1 MNEEYT
7 PPWYTITNMITI
19 DTPALAIF
27 PERVKQNIQLLMSMV
42 AGIEWLRPHVKTHKM
57 AEVTQLLLQAG
68 ITKFKCATI
77 AEAEMLG
84 QAGAPDVLLAYHI
97 VGPKIY
103 RLLQLVKKYPATTYS
118 CLIDN
123 THTAENIAAVFA
135 AAGLTL
141 RVFLDL
147 NVGMNRTGIIPGPE
161 ALELYLACQ
170 QLTGVQPVG
179 LHAYD
184 GHLRDTDLAIRKE
197 KCDAAFE
204 PVAALAA
211 KIVDLGLPAPM
222 IVAGG
227 SPTFPIHAQRPGIEC
242 SPGTFVFWDY
252 GYSLLLPEQPFQFA
266 ALVVTRVISR
276 LDNETLC
283 LDLGHKA
290 IAAEN
295 PMPRVYF
302 LNAPEAQ
309 PVAQSEE
316 HLTVKVKAGN
326 TYQVGDIF
334 YGVPV
339 HICPTCAL
347 YDQAYTVENNAV
359 KDSWAVVARK
369 RFISI

>member
-7 PPWYTITNMITI
+7 MPWYNITNIAMV
-19 DTPALAIF
+19 DTPALVIF
-27 PERVKQNIQLLMSMV
+27 PDRVKQNIHILTSMA

-57 AEVTQLLLQAG
+57 AEVTQLLLRAG

-97 VGPKIY
+97 VGPKID
-103 RLLQLVKKYPATTYS
+103 RLLQLVKKYPGTTYS

-123 THTAENIAAVFA
+123 TQATENIAVVFA
-135 AAGLTL
+135 AAGLVL
-141 RVFLDL
+141 PVFLDL
-147 NVGMNRTGIIPGPE
+147 NVGMNRTGMAPGTE
-161 ALELYLACQ
+161 ALKLYLACRYKPG
-170 QLTGVQPVG
+170 LQPVG

-197 KCDAAFE
+197 KCDAAFK

-211 KIVDLGLPAPM
+211 GIVASGLPAPV

-227 SPTFPIHAQRPGIEC
+227 SPTFPIHAQRTNVEG

-252 GYSLLLPEQPFQFA
+252 GYSVLLPEQPFKFA
-266 ALVVTRVISR
+266 ALVVTRIISR
-276 LDNETLC
+276 LDKETLC

-295 PMPRVYF
+295 PLPRVYF
-302 LNAPEAQ
+302 LNAPDAQ

-316 HLTVKVKAGN
+316 HLTVRVKADN

-347 YDQAYTVENNAV
+347 YDQAYTVENNAI
-359 KDSWAVVARK
+359 KDSWPVVARK
-369 RFISI
+369 RYLTV

>member
-7 PPWYTITNMITI
+7 PPWYAITNVAAT
-19 DTPALAIF
+19 DTPALVVF
-27 PERVKQNIQLLMSMV
+27 PERVKHNIQVLTSMV
-42 AGIEWLRPHVKTHKM
+42 TGVEWLRPHVKTHKM
-57 AEVTQLLLQAG
+57 AEVTALLLQAG

-84 QAGAPDVLLAYHI
+84 QAGAPDVLLAYQV
-97 VGPKIY
+97 VGPKIH
-103 RLLQLVKKYPATTYS
+103 RLRQLVQKYPTTTYS

-123 THTAENIAAVFA
+123 KPVAEYIAAIFA
-135 AAGLTL
+135 AVNFTL
-141 RVFLDL
+141 PVFLDL
-147 NVGMNRTGIIPGPE
+147 NVGMNRTGVSPGPE
-161 ALELYLACQ
+161 ALTLYQYCQ
-170 QLTGVQPVG
+170 QLNGLRAVG

-184 GHLRDTDLAIRKE
+184 GHLRDTDLVSRKE
-197 KCDAAFE
+197 KCDAAFA

-211 KIVDLGLPAPM
+211 NIVATGLPAPI

-227 SPTFPIHAQRPGIEC
+227 SPTFPVHAQRPGVEC

-252 GYSLLLPEQPFQFA
+252 GYSMLLPEQQFKFA

-276 LDNETLC
+276 LNHETLC

-290 IAAEN
+290 VAAEN
-295 PMPRVYF
+295 PLPRVYF
-302 LNAPEAQ
+302 LNAPDAQ

-316 HLTVKVKAGN
+316 HLTVKVNAAN
-326 TYQVGDIF
+326 TYQVGDVF

-347 YDQAYTVENNAV
+347 YESAFTIENNAV
-359 KDSWAVVARK
+359 NGAWTVIARN
-369 RFISI
+369 RSISV